1 MLGKVA
7 ACLWYKIFFFPNKEI
22 IPCESSFPCLER
34 KGHPKVTMFTPFLL
48 DFPRI
53 KVICVLHRLNNRIN
67 ESFQRPSY
75 LVGGRILDGILSI
88 LKGEGG
94 LTFINRHM
102 PYESDV
108 QLDDAALGM

>member
-1 MLGKVA
+1 MV
-7 ACLWYKIFFFPNKEI
+7 
-22 IPCESSFPCLER
+22 
-34 KGHPKVTMFTPFLL
+34 V
-48 DFPRI
+48 
-53 KVICVLHRLNNRIN
+53 
-67 ESFQRPSY
+67 
-75 LVGGRILDGILSI
+75 SI